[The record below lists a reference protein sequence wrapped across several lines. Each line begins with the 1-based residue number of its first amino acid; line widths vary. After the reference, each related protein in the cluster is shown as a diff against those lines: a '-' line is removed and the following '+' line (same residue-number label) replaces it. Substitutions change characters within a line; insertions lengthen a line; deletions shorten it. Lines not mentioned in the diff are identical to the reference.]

1 MAAKILIIGFQ
12 RSGTTLLRRLMHN
25 HPDVVYCIHE
35 KRILN
40 KEDVQSYI
48 NNKLKLKIRIKNDVW
63 GEKVPWYNGNG
74 NNIINYSNR
83 WLEKFGA
90 NARILHITRD
100 PMDVALSN
108 IKKGWAVDKNSV
120 INMRNSSVT
129 HVRKVFAK
137 ELRYM
142 EVGFEKLV
150 TKPFK
155 VSKSIFEF
163 CNLDASDEVVN
174 EVISPGRDKWRYF
187 KGINP
192 ERAFAHKN
200 GKNTK

>member
-48 NNKLKLKIRIKNDVW
+48 NNKLKLKIRIK
-63 GEKVPWYNGNG
+63 